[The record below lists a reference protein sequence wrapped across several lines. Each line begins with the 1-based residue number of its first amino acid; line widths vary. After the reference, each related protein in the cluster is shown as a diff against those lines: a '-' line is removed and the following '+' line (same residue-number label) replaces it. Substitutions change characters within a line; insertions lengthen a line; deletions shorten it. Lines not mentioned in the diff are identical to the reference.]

1 MRFAA
6 RRYHD
11 GQTCLLSRSA
21 PPEKGC
27 TLMPTQISLPE
38 DPAKAR
44 RSQRPPSTLLLAPSK
59 TIACAATLI
68 IAKTRLRLLEA
79 CRSLDDV
86 CRDATVRVGQG
97 CCARDV
103 TSLSCRDKK
112 EGIGQVGED
121 ALSFLVLAV
130 SLLPPLLLDLLP
142 SDWNKRAC
150 TTTAEKSS
158 VYTKMASLAALIL
171 LPLAASQFVSVPTN
185 LTETEGYYNQ
195 TVRYKE
201 VPDGICELTPG
212 VKSYSGYV
220 DVTSEES
227 VFWWFFEARNGAP
240 EDAPLTVWINGGPG
254 SSSMIGLFEE
264 IGPCWINEDGGVEYQ
279 EYAWK

>member
-1 MRFAA
+1 M
-6 RRYHD
+6 
-11 GQTCLLSRSA
+11 
-21 PPEKGC
+21 
-27 TLMPTQISLPE
+27 
-38 DPAKAR
+38 
-44 RSQRPPSTLLLAPSK
+44 
-59 TIACAATLI
+59 
-68 IAKTRLRLLEA
+68 
-79 CRSLDDV
+79 
-86 CRDATVRVGQG
+86 
-97 CCARDV
+97 
-103 TSLSCRDKK
+103 
-112 EGIGQVGED
+112 
-121 ALSFLVLAV
+121 
-130 SLLPPLLLDLLP
+130 
-142 SDWNKRAC
+142 
-150 TTTAEKSS
+150 
-158 VYTKMASLAALIL
+158 YTKMASLTALLL
-171 LPLAASQFVSVPTN
+171 LPLAASQFVSAPTN

-220 DVTSEES
+220 DVTPEES